1 MYWSYLSTC
10 TSPMYYSYWST
21 YTSLHS
27 IEDSWEHILYFT
39 VLNHFQYMYWTTLYW
54 SFLSTCISLHCI
66 EAYLVYVLHF
76 TVLKLLEY
84 MFLTS
89 LHWSILSTVPHLT
102 VLKLS
107 KKNYTSFLCV
117 VVSWVHIHHFTLLK
131 LYSLV
136 NVLYFSVLI
145 FWVHVIHFTLL
156 KLLEYMLII
165 SLYWIFLST
174 GSSLNWILLSTCT
187 SVHWIKFL
195 ITYDIL
201 HCTEPAWY
209 HVPHFAILTLIEDIY
224 YTSLYQICL
233 NTCISHHYNYI
244 KDYWVNVHN
253 FIELNPPEYMYNTSL
268 NWCFSSTSNSLH
280 FTDPWCLVMY
290 MHSRNF
296 NTLNWHK
303 CAQ

>member
-1 MYWSYLSTC
+1 MHLTSLYWSLFSLC
-10 TSPMYYSYWST
+10 
-21 YTSLHS
+21 TSLHC
-27 IEDSWEHILYFT
+27 T
-39 VLNHFQYMYWTTLYW
+39 
-54 SFLSTCISLHCI
+54 
-66 EAYLVYVLHF
+66 
-76 TVLKLLEY
+76 LLEY

-89 LHWSILSTVPHLT
+89 LHWSTLSTVPHLT

-136 NVLYFSVLI
+136 DVLYFSVLI

-209 HVPHFAILTLIEDIY
+209 HVPHFAILTLFENILYFTISNLLKY
-224 YTSLYQICL
+224 MYLTSLYF
-233 NTCISHHYNYI
+233 
-244 KDYWVNVHN
+244 KDYWVNVRN

-268 NWCFSSTSNSLH
+268 NWCFCSTSNSLH

-296 NTLNWHK
+296 NTLKWHT
-303 CAQ
+303 CTQ